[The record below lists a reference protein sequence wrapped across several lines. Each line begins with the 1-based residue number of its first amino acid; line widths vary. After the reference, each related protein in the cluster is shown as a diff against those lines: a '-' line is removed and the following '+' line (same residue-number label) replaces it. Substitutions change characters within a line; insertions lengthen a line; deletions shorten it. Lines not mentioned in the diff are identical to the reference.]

1 MATISAV
8 PGVSWKSASSAQR
21 VSQDL
26 VGGRA
31 WNKSNGL
38 GDRNSV
44 TGSGGSGGSVSSNNW
59 QSLLNQYQAMIQA
72 NVQANNE
79 FNAQQAQL
87 NRNWQEKMSNTA
99 HQREVADLKAA
110 GLNPVLSAMN
120 GNGAAT
126 TSGATASAD
135 TSGNSALVGLLGSL
149 VQGYVSMEN
158 QRVSAQNN
166 LAVAE
171 KYNQMSKYT
180 AELSSATNLAIN
192 KRQVETQIALGKL
205 NAQTA
210 LSTANISA
218 MTSRFVAQL
227 QANTSLSVAQI
238 NKAATIVSAQLHSAA
253 TRYAADKSYTSSIV
267 TTRMNN
273 LSAQNVAGIN
283 AQVNRELNQANIDA
297 KFDFAEMYPMNE
309 WQYNPDQANI
319 REWLDSVTG
328 GLRDLGIAG
337 SGLADFG
344 SSLISGKGIS
354 SAFKFGPF
362 GSGF

>member
-21 VSQDL
+21 VSQDI

-31 WNKSNGL
+31 WNKANGL

-44 TGSGGSGGSVSSNNW
+44 TGSRGSGSVSGFSGW
-59 QSLLNQYQAMIQA
+59 QSMLDQYQAMIQA

-87 NRNWQEKMSNTA
+87 NRDWQEKLSNTA

-135 TSGNSALVGLLGSL
+135 TSGNSALVGLLGTL

-180 AELSSATNLAIN
+180 AELSSATNLEIN
-192 KRQVETQIALGKL
+192 KRQVETQIALGQL
-205 NAQTA
+205 NARTA

-218 MTSRFVAQL
+218 MTSRYVAQL

-253 TRYAADKSYTSSIV
+253 TKYAADKSYTASVV

-283 AQVNRELNQANIDA
+283 AMVNRELNAANIKA

-309 WQYNPDQANI
+309 WQYDPGQANM
-319 REWLDSVTG
+319 REWISDITA
-328 GLRDLGIAG
+328 GLRDVGIFGTGVAQYLPT
-337 SGLADFG
+337 SGRSIGFG
-344 SSLISGKGIS
+344 RW
-354 SAFKFGPF
+354 
-362 GSGF
+362 